1 MRRRTLSMRVSAII
15 MVSVVGMSSMT
26 MHVQAA
32 DVQERVVEDTNTI
45 RVTLPDSISL
55 HGGGRGG
62 GLEGYATVSA
72 KYTDTGEAVDTVR
85 VTVNTSVE
93 YTNTGDSSQKVTGSV
108 TFGSS
113 GVADWS
119 VDNLKNNKS
128 KYIMVEAPVPEK
140 TGVYEGSIDYTI
152 ELRHD
157 GDQLYDEEHYA
168 GENYFYYT
176 QTSGN
181 TISIEMLTSS
191 GMKWLNNTHTLIIP
205 SQAQLQNRPYYYT
218 VTSVRTGA
226 FQYNQAITSVHIP
239 TTLEY
244 IPADVFRGCSSIQT
258 VCYKGTREEFLQS
271 QLYKNWCDGNEPL
284 ENAHWIFTDCE
295 SDFPAESSHSL
306 VKENDI
312 DLSDYEEMILES
324 EINLYAKRGIES
336 EVLKTLENGSVVYI
350 ITEEQGENGIWY
362 EIYTADQVR
371 GYIFIESSAEDDTET
386 ETEKGTETEE
396 STLEEEST
404 ETEESSSE
412 ESSETE
418 ESTEEGSSEIE
429 STETEESTNEESSG
443 VESTE
448 TEESVVEEGT
458 DESSDVKDSEE
469 SSGVEESMSEDA
481 GTDESTTME
490 ETSEEVIIE
499 ADGEEIPEETES
511 DIPEVK
517 IEMEVRDEDG
527 D

>member
-15 MVSVVGMSSMT
+15 MAAVVGMSSMT

-32 DVQERVVEDTNTI
+32 GTQERVVEDANTI

-72 KYTDTGEAVDTVR
+72 KYIDTGEAVDTVR

-181 TISIEMLTSS
+181 TICIEMLTSS

-295 SDFPAESSHSL
+295 GDFPAESSYSL

-324 EINLYAKRGIES
+324 ETNLYAERGTDS
-336 EVLKTLENGSVVYI
+336 EVLKALENGSVVYI
-350 ITEEQGENGIWY
+350 IT
-362 EIYTADQVR
+362 
-371 GYIFIESSAEDDTET
+371 
-386 ETEKGTETEE
+386 
-396 STLEEEST
+396 
-404 ETEESSSE
+404 
-412 ESSETE
+412 
-418 ESTEEGSSEIE
+418 
-429 STETEESTNEESSG
+429 
-443 VESTE
+443 
-448 TEESVVEEGT
+448 
-458 DESSDVKDSEE
+458 
-469 SSGVEESMSEDA
+469 
-481 GTDESTTME
+481 
-490 ETSEEVIIE
+490 
-499 ADGEEIPEETES
+499 
-511 DIPEVK
+511 
-517 IEMEVRDEDG
+517 
-527 D
+527 